1 MISTFSSK
9 IQWLLTSMGLARP
22 APPAGGPMT
31 RDAARQLV
39 KWYLQ
44 SQGAG
49 VTEGLNEQGLG
60 GMMSGEGQYAFE
72 HVESPPALKCS
83 ALIYRFREPPK
94 PGIIEGFRQQQE
106 EGTDTGGGNVDF
118 EPDTGNL
125 FLTRTYE
132 VMPDGREFTR
142 DLDRLGK
149 ASVVWGKD
157 VLDRVAHKVFGT

>member
-1 MISTFSSK
+1 MSRSLSTGL
-9 IQWLLTSMGLARP
+9 QWLLSTIGMARP
-22 APPAGGPMT
+22 APAAGGPMT
-31 RDAARQLV
+31 REAARQLV

-49 VTEGLNEQGLG
+49 ITEGLNEQGLG
-60 GMMSGEGQYAFE
+60 GMMNGEGQYAFE
-72 HVESPPALKCS
+72 HIESPPSLKAS

-106 EGTDTGGGNVDF
+106 EGTDTGGGSVDF
-118 EPDTGNL
+118 EPGSGSL
-125 FLTRTYE
+125 FLSRTYT
-132 VMPDGREFTR
+132 VMPDGREFAR

-149 ASVVWGKD
+149 ASIVWGKD